1 VTSQMEKTSITA
13 EENCIKAE
21 DALRLMYELQK
32 GKISG
37 EQNGWL
43 SEADVDKHFKG
54 KFEAFQTN

>member
-1 VTSQMEKTSITA
+1 MEKTSITA

-43 SEADVDKHFKG
+43 SEADVDKHFKER
-54 KFEAFQTN
+54 FEAFQKN